1 MLLESFTEQSLTPK
15 IVQELSDKIFGGMG
29 NNDDYWVYNKEE
41 FIDEF
46 NIPKNVIDM
55 VCQELNKSFD
65 DLTSHDIAYSQYTEK
80 YILKYMKNEF
90 IKEINYLKQFNP
102 NYVYRIIDIGWLSDE
117 TNQPMDKLIQNI
129 ISNKNNKIHLGKC
142 WAASEDSVIEF
153 AENLSMD
160 TMIFKAKIMYNNIDV
175 PETLVLRN
183 KFTDFRYE
191 NEIRLLKG
199 SSIFVESIQQFND
212 GELSNTY
219 NINKKYLV

>member
-46 NIPKNVIDM
+46 NIPQNVIDM

-102 NYVYRIIDIGWLSDE
+102 NYVYRIIDIGWLSNE

-142 WAASEDSVIEF
+142 WAVSEDSVLEF